1 MKQIVKK
8 EIELKIYFKKKRRPI
23 ATVILDNEK
32 QVEAF
37 YSELR
42 SQKIVVFGALIFAV
56 DEFKFAIVTERNKR

>member
-1 MKQIVKK
+1 MKHTTKK

-32 QVEAF
+32 QLEIF

-42 SQKIVVFGALIFAV
+42 SQKIVVFGALIFAT
-56 DEFKFAIVTERNKR
+56 DEFKYTIVTERNKR

>member
-42 SQKIVVFGALIFAV
+42 SQKIVVFGALIFAT